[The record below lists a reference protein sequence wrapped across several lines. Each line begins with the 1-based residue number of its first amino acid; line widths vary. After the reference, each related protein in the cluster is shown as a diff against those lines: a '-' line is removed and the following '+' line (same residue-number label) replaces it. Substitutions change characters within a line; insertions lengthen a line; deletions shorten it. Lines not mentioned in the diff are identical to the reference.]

1 MKSGWKKALKI
12 ALCALLILVLAAG
25 GYVAYV
31 FLAYYR
37 LEDNL
42 PLTVEAAGG
51 IVNGEL
57 TVGETCRVVSYNVG
71 FGAYSDDY
79 SFFMDGG
86 KESRARSADAVRENL
101 AGAVDEVLDLAPD
114 FLLMEELD
122 VDGTRSW
129 HVDELALVKEALGG
143 RYLSSTFAQNYDSP
157 DLFYPFLDPHGAN
170 KAGIAVFSRFPIAS
184 AVRRSLPVEEG
195 FMKLVDLDRC
205 YSVQRIP
212 APGAGKELVLYA
224 LHLSAYTSDGA
235 IANEQ
240 LAMLFADMLA
250 EYEAGNWTI
259 AGGDFN
265 KDLLGDGGAAFGV
278 SGPDYTW
285 AQPIPAEIIPAGLS
299 VIAPFDPEKPVPSCR
314 NADRPYG
321 PDDFCVT
328 VDGFII
334 SANVEVLAAGVADTG
349 FRWSDHNPVYLDFVL
364 R

>member
-1 MKSGWKKALKI
+1 MKTGWKKALKI
-12 ALCALLILVLAAG
+12 ALCVLLVLVLAAG

-42 PLTVEAAGG
+42 PLTVEATGG
-51 IVNGEL
+51 MSGEL

-86 KESRARSADAVRENL
+86 TESRARSADAVRENL
-101 AGAVDEVLDLAPD
+101 TGAVGEVLGLAPD

-129 HVDELALVKEALGG
+129 HVDELALVKEDLGG
-143 RYLSSTFAQNYDSP
+143 RWPHSTFAQNYDSP
-157 DLFYPFLDPHGAN
+157 YLFYPFLEPHGAN

-184 AVRRSLPVEEG
+184 ALRRSLPIEEG

-212 APGAGKELVLYA
+212 VSGTDRELVLYA
-224 LHLSAYTSDGA
+224 LHLSAYTSDGT

-240 LAMLFADMLA
+240 LEMLFADMLA
-250 EYEAGNWTI
+250 EYEAGNWTV

-265 KDLLGDGGAAFGV
+265 KDLLGDGGAVFGV

-285 AQPIPAEIIPAGLS
+285 AQPIPAEIIPEGLS
-299 VIAPFDPEKPVPSCR
+299 VIAPFDPEDPVPSCR

-328 VDGFII
+328 VDGFIV
-334 SANVEVLAAGVADTG
+334 SANVEAAGAGVADTG
-349 FRWSDHNPVYLDFVL
+349 FRWSDHNPVYLDFIL